1 MFLGSGLFDIDAARA
16 HGVRIG
22 LGTDVGG
29 GTSLSMLRTQAEAY
43 KVVQLAGGRL
53 APLSMLYH
61 ATLGGAR
68 SLYLDDRL
76 GNFEPGKE
84 GDFLVVDLAATPLL
98 ARRIEHAATLAERL
112 FAWTVVGDD
121 RSIAATYLMG
131 VRQSV

>member
-1 MFLGSGLFDIDAARA
+1 MRT
-16 HGVRIG
+16 G

-29 GTSLSMLRTQAEAY
+29 GTSLSMLHTQAAAY

-68 SLYLDDRL
+68 SLYLDGRL
-76 GNFEPGKE
+76 GNFESGKE
-84 GDFLVVDLAATPLL
+84 GDFLVVDLAATPML
-98 ARRIEHAATLAERL
+98 ARRTEHAATLVERL
-112 FAWTVVGDD
+112 FAWTTLGDD
-121 RSIAATYLMG
+121 RSIAAAYLMG